1 MAHLFRSWDRKA
13 KSMLKDLTYLMFLLT
28 LFSCNRPTERMEG
41 YEVHGIDISHHQ
53 QSIDWTQ
60 VALQNIDFAF
70 IKATEGADHQD
81 SLFCVNWPAIK
92 LNQIKRGAYH
102 FFRPATNPDQQFLNF
117 ATYVDLEPGDLA
129 PVLDVEVTDGVS
141 EETLRE
147 NVRRWLQLA
156 EVHYQVKPILY
167 TNQKFYNRHFAGHF
181 DDYTLWIAR
190 YNPWFSPWLKG
201 KNNWAFWQYGNRGS
215 LPGIQGDVDF
225 NVFTG
230 SLQEL
235 ESCCLLPDKNLVSD
249 PHPDPEISGVSA
261 P

>member
-1 MAHLFRSWDRKA
+1 MSKFR
-13 KSMLKDLTYLMFLLT
+13 TYLLFFLL
-28 LFSCNRPTERMEG
+28 LLGCNQPTERMEG
-41 YEVHGIDISHHQ
+41 YQVHGIDISHHQ
-53 QSIDWTQ
+53 QSIDWAQ

-81 SLFCVNWPAIK
+81 SLFCFNWPAIK

-102 FFRPATNPDQQFLNF
+102 FFRPATSPEQQFFNF

-129 PVLDVEVTDGVS
+129 PVLDVEVTDDVP

-147 NVRRWLQLA
+147 NVRTWLQLA

-167 TNQKFYNRHFAGHF
+167 TNQKFYNRYLAGHF
-181 DDYTLWIAR
+181 DNYTLWIAR

-201 KNNWAFWQYGNRGS
+201 KKDWTFWQYGNRGS
-215 LPGIQGDVDF
+215 LPGIHGDVDF
-225 NVFTG
+225 NVFAG

-235 ESCCLLPDKNLVSD
+235 EACCLLQEKQPATKAT
-249 PHPDPEISGVSA
+249 PAASGPAA